1 MLQGVFQRAAVAIV
15 LMGALAAPAETCLQP
30 AHKAMHACCA
40 GMAESGASMQ
50 GNNCCAARPILPA
63 IVVAPAVTVSA
74 PLPGAQ
80 EFAGANERST
90 PGEFVALAVIPP
102 QSPPTGAF
110 TLRI

>member
-30 AHKAMHACCA
+30 AHKAAHDCCVS
-40 GMAESGASMQ
+40 MTETGASVQ
-50 GNNCCAARPILPA
+50 SNNCCAARPTLPA

-74 PLPGAQ
+74 PLIAARV
-80 EFAGANERST
+80 FVGANERSA

-110 TLRI
+110 ILRI